1 MNMRSFT
8 IQIIYIFHKTL
19 LKQVRDISFIF
30 TIILGCLF
38 NTMAGQELKDYQ
50 WKNRLLIIRAESER
64 AEKLKAKYLVDIES
78 LEERKLLLI
87 KAVDGEFRI
96 GNSKD
101 NLRSTEIG
109 EGWLKRLSAYEFQI
123 FLVGLD
129 GDVKKIWQTE
139 PALLEIFD
147 IIDAM
152 PMRLS
157 ELKKF

>member
-1 MNMRSFT
+1 MRSFT

-38 NTMAGQELKDYQ
+38 NTMTGQELKDYQ
-50 WKNRLLIIRAESER
+50 WKNRLLIISAESER

-109 EGWLKRLSAYEFQI
+109 EGWLKSISAYEFQI

-129 GDVKKIWQTE
+129 GGVKKIWQTE
-139 PALLEIFD
+139 PAPLEIFD